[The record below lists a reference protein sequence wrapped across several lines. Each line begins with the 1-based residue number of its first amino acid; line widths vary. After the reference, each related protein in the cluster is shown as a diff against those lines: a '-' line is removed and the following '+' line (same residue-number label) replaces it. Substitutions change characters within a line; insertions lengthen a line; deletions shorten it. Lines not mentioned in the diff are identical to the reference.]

1 MALVHPS
8 CREETA
14 NPQARRPVWTLS
26 VPVRHARPFR
36 VTERETV
43 EELLARAVAALS

>member
-1 MALVHPS
+1 MALVLLI

-26 VPVRHARPFR
+26 VPLRHAPPFR

-43 EELLARAVAALS
+43 EELLARAVDALS